1 MTGRVRNL
9 RLLVAIPVLLAGC
22 GVEAEDEPRALR
34 VGIDDDRL
42 SIDDR
47 TPGTVVEIATS
58 IYLVTESG
66 RLRPT
71 VRRIGV
77 TQQAPTHLSS
87 VLYALIDGPV
97 DSEARDGLRSAVPP
111 TTDVLAVTIDGST
124 AVVDLSS
131 EFASIG
137 GEQEV
142 LAVGQLALTVTTFPG
157 IRRMLLRLEGSPTDL
172 PLPDGSF
179 ADGPAVLG
187 DYADLLDTRTG

>member
-1 MTGRVRNL
+1 MTGRTRIL
-9 RLLVAIPVLLAGC
+9 RSVLVIAALVAGC
-22 GVEAEDEPRALR
+22 GIEAEDDPRALR
-34 VGIDDDRL
+34 VGIDEDRL

-47 TPGTVVEIATS
+47 RPGTAVEIATS

-77 TQQAPTHLSS
+77 SQQPSTRLSS
-87 VLYALIDGPV
+87 VLDELIDGPV
-97 DSEARDGLRSAVPP
+97 AREAQDGLRSAVPA
-111 TTDVLAVTIDGST
+111 TTDVLAVTVDGAT

-137 GEQEV
+137 GEQEL
-142 LAVGQLALTVTTFPG
+142 LAVGQMVLTVTTFPG
-157 IRRMLLRLEGSPTDL
+157 VRRVLLRLDGRPTDL

-179 ADGPAVLG
+179 VDGPVVLR
-187 DYADLLDTRTG
+187 DYAGLLDTDPG